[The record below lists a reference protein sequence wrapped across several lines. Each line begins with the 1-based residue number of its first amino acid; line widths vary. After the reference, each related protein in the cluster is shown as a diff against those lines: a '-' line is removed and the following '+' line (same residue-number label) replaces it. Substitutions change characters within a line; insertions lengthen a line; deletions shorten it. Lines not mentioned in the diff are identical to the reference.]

1 MTYMQIEMLSWGYL
15 LQRGTVLGI
24 HVQNQ
29 LSRIP
34 GGFPD
39 RHGGIPEDII
49 EGGYMVEKNSDITIG
64 GRIVL
69 NLWRILRVEVDF
81 YFLRL
86 TNQFLP
92 FSKHI
97 FFRLHFKVIHLKIW
111 FFIFFIVECPLFHL
125 KN

>member
-1 MTYMQIEMLSWGYL
+1 MRLVVFQIFIVNYTCGILFQILFHYSRNNYNLNYMQIEMLSWGYL

-92 FSKHI
+92 F
-97 FFRLHFKVIHLKIW
+97 
-111 FFIFFIVECPLFHL
+111 
-125 KN
+125 